1 MGNLISFQR
10 LNMSK
15 KTAWRIFTR
24 RSMLYLLDFLTLGH
38 PKNKSPKN
46 RQLCLKIVRVILPMN
61 NRRQLLHK
69 REKTQSQDLQL
80 RITLKPRVTRVQ
92 VKWTVVLHNKQEQIV
107 E

>member
-24 RSMLYLLDFLTLGH
+24 RLMLYLLDFLTLGH

-46 RQLCLKIVRVILPMN
+46 RQICLKIVRVILPLH
-61 NRRQLLHK
+61 NRRQLFHK
-69 REKTQSQDLQL
+69 RERTQSQDLQL
-80 RITLKPRVTRVQ
+80 KRILPR
-92 VKWTVVLHNKQEQIV
+92 VKWTVALLNRQEQAV